1 MGRTVEQMRSINI
14 SATRAKAAP
23 HVFRLPTVP
32 EKPAIRSQQHFG
44 FGPMPALDNP
54 RWERFA
60 QAIVEGLANGDR
72 KPYSQGRAYIAAGY
86 TAKDQGK
93 RGGSAECAASRL
105 LNRVKPILERV
116 RELQAIAARNA
127 AETAEKMARELNEIQ
142 YEARADKAHAA
153 AVSAVLGKARIL
165 NIVPDESAKP
175 IDFAQAKSM
184 QDIGRKLLQS
194 VGFSSPDDVSIQAAI
209 EANDAFIERLEA
221 IRDAAQV
228 TIDQDN

>member
-1 MGRTVEQMRSINI
+1 
-14 SATRAKAAP
+14 
-23 HVFRLPTVP
+23 
-32 EKPAIRSQQHFG
+32 
-44 FGPMPALDNP
+44 MPALDNP
-54 RWERFA
+54 RWERLA

-86 TAKDQGK
+86 TAKDAGK

-153 AVSAVLGKARIL
+153 AVSAVLGKAKVL
-165 NIVPDESAKP
+165 NITVEKHELINSNAPPANSDEIAIALLADVGIASPDEDAKKRALEAYDTMIATLEQIT
-175 IDFAQAKSM
+175 IDP
-184 QDIGRKLLQS
+184 RERW
-194 VGFSSPDDVSIQAAI
+194 QAAP
-209 EANDAFIERLEA
+209 ALRAPD
-221 IRDAAQV
+221 RDSKELSCWRATTPTQSRRSSRRRCRYK
-228 TIDQDN
+228 

>member
-1 MGRTVEQMRSINI
+1 
-14 SATRAKAAP
+14 
-23 HVFRLPTVP
+23 
-32 EKPAIRSQQHFG
+32 
-44 FGPMPALDNP
+44 MPALDNP

-165 NIVPDESAKP
+165 HIVPDESAKP
-175 IDFAQAKSM
+175 IDFKQARSM
-184 QDIGRKLLQS
+184 QDIGRKLMQS
-194 VGFSSPDDVSIQAAI
+194 VGIREPSDDLIQQAI
-209 EANDAFIERLEA
+209 EANDAFIARLEA
-221 IRDAAQV
+221 IRDAAQGLTV
-228 TIDQDN
+228 DQDD